1 LQFLSDVYQSE
12 DSSFSAVA
20 PIIIEQN
27 RTFLGIRDMAT
38 VLGVAAEAI
47 KWNDATKT
55 ATISKSGAT
64 IEVTQGSNIIKLTYK
79 GYIYTI
85 QNDVSAINK
94 NDRIYL
100 PFRVIFE
107 FFGYEV
113 NWDNETRTITCK

>member
-1 LQFLSDVYQSE
+1 
-12 DSSFSAVA
+12 
-20 PIIIEQN
+20 
-27 RTFLGIRDMAT
+27 MAT